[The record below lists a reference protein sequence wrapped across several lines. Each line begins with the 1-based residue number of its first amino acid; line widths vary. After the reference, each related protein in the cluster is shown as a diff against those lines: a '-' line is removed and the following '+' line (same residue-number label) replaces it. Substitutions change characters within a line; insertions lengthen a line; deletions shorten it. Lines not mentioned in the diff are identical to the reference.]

1 MHFSRLQ
8 KQFFASMAHS
18 QDFLVLFDHLPGV
31 FFLAKD
37 AEGRF
42 IAANNAT
49 MQRLGASDP
58 TKFIGTTDED
68 YVPDELVKSFRDDD
82 RRVIKTGKPLL
93 NRLEAWLGEQRELQW
108 FLTTKLPIKGKNGRN
123 IGVMAVIRRYET
135 DRAQHSI
142 KEAADAVAYLKAN
155 PLHLLTTAAL
165 AKAVGT
171 SERNLHRKLQQ
182 AMGVTPYELMLRI
195 RIQAAAQKLVSTSD
209 TISDIGL
216 NHGFCDQSAFTKH
229 FRQRT
234 GMTPRQFRLRH
245 QG

>member
-1 MHFSRLQ
+1 MQFSLFQ
-8 KQFFASMAHS
+8 KRFFASMAHS
-18 QDFLVLFDHLPGV
+18 QEMLVLFDHLPGV

-49 MQRLGASDP
+49 MQRLGAIDP
-58 TKFIGTTDED
+58 SKFIGTTDED

-82 RRVIKTGKPLL
+82 RQVIKTGKPLL

-108 FLTTKLPIKGKNGRN
+108 FLTTKLPIKGRNGRN
-123 IGVMAVIRRYET
+123 IGVMAVIRRYEA
-135 DRAQHSI
+135 DRTQHSI

-155 PLHLLTTAAL
+155 PQRLLTTAAL

-171 SERNLHRKLQQ
+171 SERNLHRKIQL
-182 AMGVTPYELMLRI
+182 AMGLTPYELMLRI
-195 RIQAAAQKLVSTSD
+195 RIQASAQKLVSTSD
-209 TISDIGL
+209 TLSEVAL
-216 NHGFCDQSAFTKH
+216 SHGFCDQSAFTKH

>member
-1 MHFSRLQ
+1 MQFSRLQ

-42 IAANNAT
+42 IAANKAT
-49 MQRLGASDP
+49 IQRLGANDP
-58 TKFIGTTDED
+58 SKFIGTTDED

-123 IGVMAVIRRYET
+123 IGVMAVIRRYEA

-155 PLHLLTTAAL
+155 PQRSFTTAAL
-165 AKAVGT
+165 AKAIGT

-182 AMGVTPYELMLRI
+182 AMGLTPYELMLRI
-195 RIQAAAQKLVSTSD
+195 RVQAAAQKLVSTSD
-209 TISDIGL
+209 TISDIAL
-216 NHGFCDQSAFTKH
+216 NHGFCDQSAFTKN
-229 FRQRT
+229 FRHRT
-234 GMTPRQFRLRH
+234 GMTPRQFRLRY